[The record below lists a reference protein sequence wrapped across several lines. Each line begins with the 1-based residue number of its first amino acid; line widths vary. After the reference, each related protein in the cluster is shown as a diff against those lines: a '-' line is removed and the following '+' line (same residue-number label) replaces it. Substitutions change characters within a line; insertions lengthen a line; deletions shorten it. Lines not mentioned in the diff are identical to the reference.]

1 MAVVPM
7 KRLELFAL
15 RRDRKAIL
23 ELLQRRGVVEVEST
37 QASGEVFR
45 QADTSQAQQELETQ
59 ARLLE
64 QAVELLD
71 HTVPVKKGMLS
82 FLAGRKPVTWEEYQR
97 QGQEAPALLE
107 QAREILRLGKLVTD
121 SEAQAQRLEAQLETL
136 KPWMALDLP
145 LDAKGTGSTRVF
157 LGSFPQALEEG
168 ALKAQLAQR
177 LPQVSGMEAEVL
189 SCQAQQTCV
198 FLVCLR
204 QDAAQVEEALR
215 SMGFTYPAVTSPLP
229 PSQQAKALEEEIR
242 GARQEREDALGEI
255 AGLAP
260 KREELLLAADYIS
273 ARAEKYQVLGELWQ
287 SPHTFCLAGYL
298 PAEDAPGLVG
308 ELESRF
314 TLLAEVAEPGP
325 QEDPPV
331 KLKNN
336 FFTEP
341 VEGVVEGYSLP
352 GKHEVDPSAVMAFF
366 YYVLFGMMLS
376 DAAYGILTVVGSAFA
391 LRKFPNMELKMR
403 KTLRMFLF
411 CGISTTV
418 WGVLFGSY
426 FGDAIPVIAQTF
438 FHTEITVPALWFEPL
453 DDPMRL
459 LIFSFGVGVAHLF
472 TGLGVQFYQL
482 AKQKKYADA
491 LYDVVFWY
499 LLVGGLI
506 VVLLSTEIFQNI
518 AELPFVVPGPVA
530 AVAGVLAGIGAV
542 GILFTA
548 GRESRNPVKRF
559 LKGLYGL
566 YGVSSYLSDIL
577 SYSRLLAL
585 GLATSVISTV
595 FNQLG
600 AMLGGGV
607 VGAIF
612 FAVVFLIGHSMNMA
626 INLLGAYVHTNRLQF
641 VEFFGKFYEGGGRA
655 YAPFAA
661 NTKHFQ
667 IKEEK

>member
-107 QAREILRLGKLVTD
+107 QAREILRLGKQVTD

-136 KPWMALDLP
+136 KPWMTLDLP

-242 GARQEREDALGEI
+242 GARKEREDALGKI

-273 ARAEKYQVLGELWQ
+273 ARAEKYQVLGGAVAKPPHLLPGGVPPGGGRPRPGRRAGKPLYPAGGSHPAGAPRGPAGQAEKQLLHRACGGRGGGVQPSQQTRGGPQRGDGVFLLCALWDDALRRGLRDIDGGWQ
-287 SPHTFCLAGYL
+287 RLCAEEVPRHG
-298 PAEDAPGLVG
+298 AEDA
-308 ELESRF
+308 
-314 TLLAEVAEPGP
+314 
-325 QEDPPV
+325 Q
-331 KLKNN
+331 
-336 FFTEP
+336 
-341 VEGVVEGYSLP
+341 
-352 GKHEVDPSAVMAFF
+352 
-366 YYVLFGMMLS
+366 
-376 DAAYGILTVVGSAFA
+376 DAADVPV
-391 LRKFPNMELKMR
+391 LRHL
-403 KTLRMFLF
+403 
-411 CGISTTV
+411 
-418 WGVLFGSY
+418 
-426 FGDAIPVIAQTF
+426 
-438 FHTEITVPALWFEPL
+438 HH
-453 DDPMRL
+453 
-459 LIFSFGVGVAHLF
+459 GVGRAVWQLF
-472 TGLGVQFYQL
+472 WGRHPG
-482 AKQKKYADA
+482 DCP
-491 LYDVVFWY
+491 D
-499 LLVGGLI
+499 LLPHRDYRAGI
-506 VVLLSTEIFQNI
+506 VV
-518 AELPFVVPGPVA
+518 
-530 AVAGVLAGIGAV
+530 
-542 GILFTA
+542 
-548 GRESRNPVKRF
+548 
-559 LKGLYGL
+559 
-566 YGVSSYLSDIL
+566 
-577 SYSRLLAL
+577 
-585 GLATSVISTV
+585 
-595 FNQLG
+595 
-600 AMLGGGV
+600 
-607 VGAIF
+607 
-612 FAVVFLIGHSMNMA
+612 
-626 INLLGAYVHTNRLQF
+626 
-641 VEFFGKFYEGGGRA
+641 
-655 YAPFAA
+655 
-661 NTKHFQ
+661 
-667 IKEEK
+667 

>member
-107 QAREILRLGKLVTD
+107 QAREILRLGKQVTD

-136 KPWMALDLP
+136 KPWMTLDLP

-177 LPQVSGMEAEVL
+177 LPQVSGIEAEVL

-229 PSQQAKALEEEIR
+229 PAQQAKALEEEIR
-242 GARQEREDALGEI
+242 GARKEREDALGKI

-260 KREELLLAADYIS
+260 KREELLLAADYIG

-298 PAEDAPGLVG
+298 PAKDAPGLVVRVRPGTQG
-308 ELESRF
+308 ERAGKPLYPAGGGRGAGATRGPAGQAEKQ
-314 TLLAEVAEPGP
+314 LLHRA
-325 QEDPPV
+325 
-331 KLKNN
+331 
-336 FFTEP
+336 
-341 VEGVVEGYSLP
+341 
-352 GKHEVDPSAVMAFF
+352 
-366 YYVLFGMMLS
+366 
-376 DAAYGILTVVGSAFA
+376 
-391 LRKFPNMELKMR
+391 
-403 KTLRMFLF
+403 
-411 CGISTTV
+411 CG
-418 WGVLFGSY
+418 
-426 FGDAIPVIAQTF
+426 
-438 FHTEITVPALWFEPL
+438 
-453 DDPMRL
+453 
-459 LIFSFGVGVAHLF
+459 
-472 TGLGVQFYQL
+472 
-482 AKQKKYADA
+482 
-491 LYDVVFWY
+491 
-499 LLVGGLI
+499 
-506 VVLLSTEIFQNI
+506 
-518 AELPFVVPGPVA
+518 
-530 AVAGVLAGIGAV
+530 
-542 GILFTA
+542 
-548 GRESRNPVKRF
+548 GR
-559 LKGLYGL
+559 
-566 YGVSSYLSDIL
+566 
-577 SYSRLLAL
+577 
-585 GLATSVISTV
+585 
-595 FNQLG
+595 
-600 AMLGGGV
+600 GGGV
-607 VGAIF
+607 QPSQQTRGGPQRGDG
-612 FAVVFLIGHSMNMA
+612 VFLLCALWDDALRRGLRVIDGGWQRLCTEEVPRH
-626 INLLGAYVHTNRLQF
+626 GAEDAQDPADVPVLRHLHHG
-641 VEFFGKFYEGGGRA
+641 VGRA
-655 YAPFAA
+655 VWQLFWGRHPGDCPDLLPHRDYRAG
-661 NTKHFQ
+661 
-667 IKEEK
+667 IVV